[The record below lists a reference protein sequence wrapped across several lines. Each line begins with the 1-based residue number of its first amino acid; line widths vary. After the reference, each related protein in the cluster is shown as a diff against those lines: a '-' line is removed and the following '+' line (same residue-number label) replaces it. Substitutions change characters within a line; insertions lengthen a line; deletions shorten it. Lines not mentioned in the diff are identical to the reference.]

1 VTVEAQHGE
10 APAHGKVAAVAGRN
24 VTKTFG
30 PVTAL
35 NNVTFSAH
43 YGRVLALLGDN
54 GAGKTTLIKLLS
66 GVMQPDSGELLM
78 DGVVIRFRSPAQ
90 ARRSGIATVFQDLAV
105 CDLLSITRNIVLG
118 NEPRVR
124 LGPIAL
130 YNAGQADRIARSAL
144 NKLGARIDRDLSS
157 YARTLS
163 GGERQ
168 ALAIARAMY
177 YGSKCLILDEPTASL
192 AARQARGVLTH
203 VRAAADTGQA
213 VILITHNYQ
222 QALSVADDIVILAH
236 GAVAGT
242 FRRGDINAEDVM
254 NLVSR

>member
-1 VTVEAQHGE
+1 MAGE
-10 APAHGKVAAVAGRN
+10 MSAAPGATQVAALAGHSI
-24 VTKTFG
+24 TKTFG

-35 NNVTFSAH
+35 DNVTFSAR

-54 GAGKTTLIKLLS
+54 GAGKTTLIKILC
-66 GVMQPDSGELLM
+66 GVLQPDKGDLLL
-78 DGVVIRFRSPAQ
+78 DGAVSRFRTPAD

-118 NEPRVR
+118 NEPRIQI
-124 LGPIAL
+124 GPIGL
-130 YNAGQADRIARSAL
+130 YNATEADRIAREAL
-144 NKLGARIDRDLSS
+144 SRLGARMDRDLSS

-177 YGSKCLILDEPTASL
+177 YRSKCLILDEPTASL
-192 AARQARGVLTH
+192 AARQANGVLSH
-203 VRAAADTGQA
+203 VRAAADAGQA
-213 VILITHNYQ
+213 VILITHNYP

-236 GAVAGT
+236 GAVAGSFHAGEVT
-242 FRRGDINAEDVM
+242 AEDVM
-254 NLVSR
+254 QLVS